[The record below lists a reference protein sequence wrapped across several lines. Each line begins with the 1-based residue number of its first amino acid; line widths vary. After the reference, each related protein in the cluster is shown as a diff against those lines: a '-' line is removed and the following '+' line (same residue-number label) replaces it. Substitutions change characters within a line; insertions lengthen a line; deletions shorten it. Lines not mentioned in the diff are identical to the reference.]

1 MPLDRLPPAPAPS
14 APLPQRPS
22 RAAGED
28 AQTFALPEDNQGS
41 SAQAGWSAR
50 NANKAREPQERETA
64 SETPSN
70 QNQDT
75 PAQPEAQTLQTQ
87 PTSGSA
93 HMLNEAASATQGD
106 AQVAAGETDLAAAN
120 PDGDAL
126 PSGAAA
132 NSDGKSGANAAPATT
147 QPTQAS
153 PGLDT
158 APEETAAFKPD
169 STAKTADT
177 TGAGKTTA
185 AESEPRTAP
194 RSAPTL
200 GQQAEPSDASQETVS
215 AASKTSQVTSSGT
228 ASQASE
234 DASEIDTQDAPRP
247 VREAE
252 AARSEARPADAAPA
266 QKDVQAKTDQVQ
278 TAGKTVAQE
287 AAAAAQKQQ
296 PQTATMASQV
306 SQLPEAISQ
315 ASEAEIDT
323 LDTPRPVREADSARS
338 EARPADS
345 APAQKE
351 VQAKTDQV
359 QTAGKPVA
367 QEAAATAIKQ
377 QSQTA
382 TTASQATQNAETSSA
397 SALAGQAEAD
407 ASTQAALRQSEADAR
422 NVVSDRSPG
431 AQNKARHGEKDIAAP
446 SAGAKAQSETTSA
459 SASRSASETSAAA
472 TSRTQQPSAAAAT
485 SAPTDPLAWLL
496 QDSLLA
502 ADAPLDVP
510 ADSADADLDLS
521 TVRIEPRI
529 EAARPS
535 QHPQAH
541 AASRFAPTTT
551 QTLAAQITRKFN
563 DGGRVFD
570 IRLDPPEL
578 GRVEVRLELGP
589 DNKVSALLSAERA
602 DTLSELQRN
611 ARDLEKALADAGLE
625 LGEDGLSFSLSE
637 DNGAFSGFQNE
648 TDGSADGFSAR
659 NQFTVE
665 VETDLPGA
673 PLADALYGFA
683 VSQRAGVNL
692 IA

>member
-41 SAQAGWSAR
+41 PAQAGSSAR

-64 SETPSN
+64 SETPSD

-132 NSDGKSGANAAPATT
+132 NSDGKSGANAAKADAPSQAQDKPQAPTPTPPAASDKNAAPATA
-147 QPTQAS
+147 QPTPAS
-153 PGLDT
+153 PGQDT

-169 STAKTADT
+169 FTAKTADT
-177 TGAGKTTA
+177 TGAGKTPA
-185 AESEPRTAP
+185 AESEPLTAP
-194 RSAPTL
+194 RSVPTV
-200 GQQAEPSDASQETVS
+200 GQQAEPSEASEDT
-215 AASKTSQVTSSGT
+215 APAGSKTSQVTSSDT

-252 AARSEARPADAAPA
+252 AARSEARPADAAPT
-266 QKDVQAKTDQVQ
+266 QKDVQT
-278 TAGKTVAQE
+278 
-287 AAAAAQKQQ
+287 
-296 PQTATMASQV
+296 
-306 SQLPEAISQ
+306 
-315 ASEAEIDT
+315 
-323 LDTPRPVREADSARS
+323 
-338 EARPADS
+338 
-345 APAQKE
+345 
-351 VQAKTDQV
+351 KTDQV
-359 QTAGKPVA
+359 QTAGKPMA
-367 QEAAATAIKQ
+367 QEAAAAAQ
-377 QSQTA
+377 HSQTA
-382 TTASQATQNAETSSA
+382 TTASQATQNAETPPA
-397 SALAGQAEAD
+397 SALADQAEAD
-407 ASTQAALRQSEADAR
+407 ASTQAALRQSEAETR

-431 AQNKARHGEKDIAAP
+431 AQNKARHGDKDIAAP
-446 SAGAKAQSETTSA
+446 SAGAKAQSETASA
-459 SASRSASETSAAA
+459 SASKSASETSAAS

-648 TDGSADGFSAR
+648 ADGSADGFSAR

>member
-41 SAQAGWSAR
+41 PAQAGSSAR

-64 SETPSN
+64 SETPSD

-132 NSDGKSGANAAPATT
+132 NSDGKSGANAAKADAPSQAQDKPQAPTPTPPAASGKNAAPATA

-153 PGLDT
+153 PGQDT

-177 TGAGKTTA
+177 TGAGKTPA
-185 AESEPRTAP
+185 AESEPLTAP
-194 RSAPTL
+194 RSVPTV
-200 GQQAEPSDASQETVS
+200 GQQAEPSDASEDT
-215 AASKTSQVTSSGT
+215 APAGSKTSQVTSSDT

-278 TAGKTVAQE
+278 TAGKPVAQE
-287 AAAAAQKQQ
+287 AAAAAQH
-296 PQTATMASQV
+296 
-306 SQLPEAISQ
+306 
-315 ASEAEIDT
+315 
-323 LDTPRPVREADSARS
+323 
-338 EARPADS
+338 
-345 APAQKE
+345 
-351 VQAKTDQV
+351 
-359 QTAGKPVA
+359 
-367 QEAAATAIKQ
+367 
-377 QSQTA
+377 SQTA

-407 ASTQAALRQSEADAR
+407 ASTQAALRQSEAEAR
-422 NVVSDRSPG
+422 KVVSDRSPG
-431 AQNKARHGEKDIAAP
+431 AQNKARHGDKDIAAP
-446 SAGAKAQSETTSA
+446 SAGAKAQSETASA
-459 SASRSASETSAAA
+459 SARKSASETSAAA

-496 QDSLLA
+496 QDSLMA

-611 ARDLEKALADAGLE
+611 ARDLEKALSDAGLE